1 MPFSVFCLSG
11 EVAHHSLYLKSDG
24 SLWAMARGG
33 LSLVTYI
40 EQMEKGKSYTQD
52 WFYQPEMGWLWTNES
67 TYPFFY
73 RLGDDDGSGQWLYFS
88 QLKDQQ
94 GPGFYDYQLELWVYT
109 SSVVD

>member
-1 MPFSVFCLSG
+1 
-11 EVAHHSLYLKSDG
+11 
-24 SLWAMARGG
+24 MARGG